1 MYMLQCDGVYR
12 HHWRKPVTNHTANAA
27 KIVDIGSNVGW
38 YHAIGWHERVA
49 HRCITDAPIV

>member
-1 MYMLQCDGVYR
+1 MYMLRCDGMYR

-38 YHAIGWHERVA
+38 YHAIGWHECVA
-49 HRCITDAPIV
+49 HRCITDAR